1 MIPAQQRTRMTSGRV
16 RLAAAYALA
25 LIHIPLLPACKTTEP
40 VPRSARTGEIN
51 VRPGINDKLK
61 EGNFEK
67 WVEKFEGES
76 REIYVHRERIA
87 DALDLRPGMAVADI
101 GAGTGFLALLFA
113 EKVAPNGHVTAV
125 EIVPEFLE
133 RIQQRADEANATN
146 VATQLCTE
154 DSVELPASSIDVAFI
169 CDTYHH
175 FEYPM
180 STMRSLF
187 QAMKPGGR
195 VVVVEFIRDPVESDA
210 WVLGHVRA
218 GQDVFIK
225 EIEAAGFELID
236 RGEGVDFLEKN
247 YLMQFRKTG

>member
-1 MIPAQQRTRMTSGRV
+1 VYPALRKNRMTSGRGC
-16 RLAAAYALA
+16 LAAAYALA
-25 LIHIPLLPACKTTEP
+25 LIHLPLLPACKTTKP
-40 VPRSARTGEIN
+40 VPHSTRTGEVN

-76 REIYVHRERIA
+76 REIYVHREKIA
-87 DALDLRPGMAVADI
+87 DALGLRPGMSVADI
-101 GAGTGFLALLFA
+101 GAGTGLFTLPFA
-113 EKVAPNGHVTAV
+113 ERVAPHGAVTAV
-125 EIVPEFLE
+125 DIVPEFLE
-133 RIQQRADEANATN
+133 RIQQRANEANATN
-146 VATQLCTE
+146 VTTQLCTD
-154 DSVELPASSIDVAFI
+154 DSVELPASSFDVAFI

-187 QAMKPGGR
+187 RAMKPGGR
-195 VVVVEFIRDPVESDA
+195 VMVIDFIRDPVASDA

-247 YLMQFRKTG
+247 YIMQFRKTG